1 MTQSPLLAIT
11 MGDASGIGPEIV
23 AKTLAAGHERAVV
36 YGSVVVMAEVVRR
49 LGLDLEV
56 RAIAG
61 PTLAEGKAGTIEV
74 VEVTRIDE
82 PPPLGEISAVSG
94 QASYDAIVA
103 AIAAAKVG
111 TVSGLVT
118 APINKAAMSRA
129 GIKYPG
135 HTEILADFGGA
146 ARVAMMLAND
156 DIRTVLVTIHTSL
169 RLAIEQ
175 ADFAAQMSAI
185 RLAHEGGLAL
195 GFAAPRVAVAG
206 LNPHAG
212 EGGLF
217 GDEEVRIIGPAIE
230 AARAEG
236 IDASGPWPGD
246 TVFMQART
254 GRFDVVVAQYHD
266 QGLIP
271 VKYLGLEKGVNIT
284 LGLPFVRTSPDHGT
298 AFDIAGQGIA
308 DPASFQTALAY
319 AHRLV
324 AARTPVV
331 GFGKAG

>member
-1 MTQSPLLAIT
+1 MAQPSLLAIT

-23 AKTLAAGHERAVV
+23 ARTMAEGGERAVV
-36 YGSVVVMAEVVRR
+36 YGSLAVMTDAVRR
-49 LGLDLEV
+49 LGLGLEV
-56 RAIAG
+56 RAITD
-61 PTLAEGKAGTIEV
+61 PRLAETRPGTLEVIEV
-74 VEVTRIDE
+74 TQITV
-82 PPPLGEISAVSG
+82 PPPPGEISAVSG
-94 QASYDAIVA
+94 RASFDAIVA
-103 AIAAAKVG
+103 AIAAAKAG

-135 HTEILADFGGA
+135 HTEILAEFGGA

-156 DIRTVLVTIHTSL
+156 EIRTVLVTIHTAL

-185 RLAHEGGLAL
+185 RLAHEGGVAL

-217 GDEEVRIIGPAIE
+217 GDEEIRIIGPAIE

-298 AFDIAGQGIA
+298 AFDIAGRGIA
-308 DPASFQTALAY
+308 DPASFRTALAY
-319 AHRLV
+319 ARRLV
-324 AARTPVV
+324 SARAALSVE
-331 GFGKAG
+331 